1 MCTENRWT
9 RKEGT
14 LSHSWHWIRLYTA
27 GTDGIIGIFEV
38 KDRDPRAIK
47 PDASFSGA
55 GALSYSEEILTEK
68 AKLEGLMQEYEQQEN
83 EYDAINP
90 ETDGNKEIEHT
101 ILLRKQLEAIE
112 KLKNDIEQNKTT
124 AEQKIASLEEHK
136 KEAKANNSNKRKELL
151 DRQALELEK
160 KRNEYSSL
168 MLEDAS
174 KFQSLQAQKD

>member
-136 KEAKANNSNKRKELL
+136 KEAEANNSNKRKELL